1 MLSEY
6 ILPVTVFAATGL
18 VSGVLLTVASKI
30 FEVKTDERIEK
41 ISEILPQANCGS
53 CGYAGCADYAD
64 AIISK
69 GEKANLCRPGG
80 TETAKK
86 ISEITGTDA
95 GEVAESYAVV
105 CCSGDCNACDT
116 KYEFT
121 GIRSCASVKR
131 YYGGNSTCSW
141 GCAGFGDCA
150 GVCEYNAISIKDGIA
165 HIDPKICK
173 GCGSCAAVC
182 PNDLISVIPRDS
194 GYAVLCS
201 SRNNGK
207 ATKLACKNGCIG
219 CKMCEKNCEYGAIT
233 VTDFHASI
241 DQEKCT
247 GCGTCAEKCPVKVI
261 KPL

>member
-1 MLSEY
+1 MSSEY

-41 ISEILPQANCGS
+41 ISEVLPQANCGS

-80 TETAKK
+80 SETAKK

-95 GEVAESYAVV
+95 GEVAEGYAVV
-105 CCSGDCNACDT
+105 RCSGDCNACDT

-131 YYGGNSTCSW
+131 YYGGNSACSY

-150 GVCEYNAISIKDGIA
+150 SVCEYNAISITDGIA
-165 HIDPKICK
+165 HIDPK
-173 GCGSCAAVC
+173 V
-182 PNDLISVIPRDS
+182 
-194 GYAVLCS
+194 
-201 SRNNGK
+201 
-207 ATKLACKNGCIG
+207 
-219 CKMCEKNCEYGAIT
+219 
-233 VTDFHASI
+233 
-241 DQEKCT
+241 
-247 GCGTCAEKCPVKVI
+247 
-261 KPL
+261 